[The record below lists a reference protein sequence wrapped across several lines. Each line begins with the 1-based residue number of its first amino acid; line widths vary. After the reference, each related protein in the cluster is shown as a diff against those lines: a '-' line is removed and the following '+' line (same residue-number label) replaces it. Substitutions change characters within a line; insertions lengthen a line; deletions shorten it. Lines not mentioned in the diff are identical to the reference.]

1 VGSRSEH
8 EVEETSEVDAVEEA
22 MIAPLQVS
30 APDIFVMPRAP
41 RRDLLPASLRRGR
54 HGSKDARRALARAN
68 HPCMGSPRMHLV
80 DADGA
85 DVVEE
90 SRIALRR
97 RFEDVPVTD
106 TTTAQESVAG

>member
-1 VGSRSEH
+1 
-8 EVEETSEVDAVEEA
+8 

-30 APDIFVMPRAP
+30 GPDIFVLPRAP

-54 HGSKDARRALARAN
+54 HGSKDARRAQARAN
-68 HPCMGSPRMHLV
+68 HPCMGLPHMHLV
-80 DADGA
+80 DGDGA
-85 DVVEE
+85 GVVEE

-106 TTTAQESVAG
+106 TTKTQESVAG